1 MQFKLTS
8 PQKADAKDTYMQYQ
22 ISGIHIDVGDALQTH
37 VRGELNDAITKYAER
52 PTDAQIIFSKS
63 GHEFVCDA
71 IVHLSTGLTAQAKA
85 SKAEIYAAFDACAE
99 KVEKQL
105 RRYKRKLK
113 GHHKD
118 RNQSVEFID
127 PTSYTN
133 PTKEGHKE
141 SATDSEPLIIAE
153 TDRKFPIFS
162 AKEAAEELEKSK
174 LPFILFKIE
183 EKKGV
188 NIVFRRKDGNIGWV
202 QLS

>member
-1 MQFKLTS
+1 M
-8 PQKADAKDTYMQYQ
+8 ADAKDTYMQYQ
-22 ISGIHIDVGDALQTH
+22 ISGIHINVGDALQTH

-118 RNQSVEFID
+118 RNQSVEFISS
-127 PTSYTN
+127 TSYMN
-133 PTKEGHKE
+133 GGKEGE
-141 SATDSEPLIIAE
+141 QDSATDSEPIIIAE
-153 TDRKFPIFS
+153 TDKQFPIFS
-162 AKEAAEELEKSK
+162 AKEAAEELEKSD
-174 LPFILFKIE
+174 LTFILFKSE

-188 NIVFRRKDGNIGWV
+188 NILFRREDGNIGWI
-202 QLS
+202 QPS

>member
-1 MQFKLTS
+1 MLFLLALKNMITILNS
-8 PQKADAKDTYMQYQ
+8 PGT
-22 ISGIHIDVGDALQTH
+22 IDSDY
-37 VRGELNDAITKYAER
+37 RGEVCAILINHGTKKFHINPKMR
-52 PTDAQIIFSKS
+52 IAQIIFSKS

-127 PTSYTN
+127 STSYMTL
-133 PTKEGHKE
+133 TKEGQKE
-141 SATDSEPLIIAE
+141 SATYSEPIIIAE

-162 AKEAAEELEKSK
+162 AKEAAEELEEYK
-174 LPFILFKIE
+174 
-183 EKKGV
+183 
-188 NIVFRRKDGNIGWV
+188 
-202 QLS
+202 

>member
-1 MQFKLTS
+1 
-8 PQKADAKDTYMQYQ
+8 MQYQ

-37 VRGELNDAITKYAER
+37 VKGELSDTISKYAER

-71 IVHLSTGLTAQAKA
+71 IIHLSTGLTAQAKA

-99 KVEKQL
+99 KMEKQL

-127 PTSYTN
+127 PASYTD
-133 PTKEGHKE
+133 PTKEGQKD
-141 SATDSEPLIIAE
+141 SATDSEPMIVAE
-153 TDRKFPIFS
+153 TERTFPVFS
-162 AKEAAEELEKSK
+162 VKAASEELEKSN
-174 LPFILFKIE
+174 LPFLLFKTKEKQGVHILFQ
-183 EKKGV
+183 
-188 NIVFRRKDGNIGWV
+188 RDDGNIGWV
-202 QLS
+202 QPN

>member
-1 MQFKLTS
+1 
-8 PQKADAKDTYMQYQ
+8 MQYQ

-37 VRGELNDAITKYAER
+37 VKGELNDAITKYAER
-52 PTDAQIIFSKS
+52 PTDAQIVFSKS

-127 PTSYTN
+127 STSYMDAL
-133 PTKEGHKE
+133 KEGQKD
-141 SATDSEPLIIAE
+141 SAIFPEPLIIAE
-153 TDRKFPIFS
+153 TNKQFPVFS

-174 LPFILFKIE
+174 LPFILFKSE

-188 NIVFRRKDGNIGWV
+188 NILFRREDGNIGWV
-202 QLS
+202 QPS

>member
-1 MQFKLTS
+1 M
-8 PQKADAKDTYMQYQ
+8 ADAKDTYMQYQ

-37 VRGELNDAITKYAER
+37 VKGELNDAISKYAER

-63 GHEFVCDA
+63 GHEFVCDTV
-71 IVHLSTGLTAQAKA
+71 VHLSTGLTAKAKA

-99 KVEKQL
+99 KLEKQL

-118 RNQSVEFID
+118 RNQAVEFIES
-127 PTSYTN
+127 TSYTN
-133 PTKEGHKE
+133 PIKEGEKD
-141 SATDSEPLIIAE
+141 SDTASEPIIIAE
-153 TDRKFPIFS
+153 TDKDFPIFS

-174 LPFILFKIE
+174 LPFILFKNE

-188 NIVFRRKDGNIGWV
+188 NILFRRKDGNIGWV
-202 QLS
+202 QPS

>member
-1 MQFKLTS
+1 
-8 PQKADAKDTYMQYQ
+8 MQYQ

-37 VRGELNDAITKYAER
+37 VKGELNDAISKYAER

-63 GHEFVCDA
+63 GHEFVCDT
-71 IVHLSTGLTAQAKA
+71 IVHLSTGLTAKAKA

-118 RNQSVEFID
+118 RHQAVEFID
-127 PTSYTN
+127 STSYMT
-133 PTKEGHKE
+133 PIKEGEKD
-141 SATDSEPLIIAE
+141 SDTASEPIIIAE
-153 TDRKFPIFS
+153 TDKDFPVFS

-174 LPFILFKIE
+174 LPFILFKNE
-183 EKKGV
+183 EKRGV
-188 NIVFRRKDGNIGWV
+188 NILFRRKDGNISWV
-202 QLS
+202 QAI

>member
-1 MQFKLTS
+1 M
-8 PQKADAKDTYMQYQ
+8 ADAKDTYMQYQ

-37 VRGELNDAITKYAER
+37 VKGELNDAITKYAER

-127 PTSYTN
+127 STSYMD
-133 PTKEGHKE
+133 PTKEGQKD
-141 SATDSEPLIIAE
+141 SATDSEPMIIAE
-153 TDRKFPIFS
+153 TDRKFPLFS
-162 AKEAAEELEKSK
+162 AKEAAEELEKSN
-174 LPFILFKIE
+174 LPFILFKNE

-188 NIVFRRKDGNIGWV
+188 NILFRRVDGNIGWV
-202 QLS
+202 QPS

>member
-1 MQFKLTS
+1 
-8 PQKADAKDTYMQYQ
+8 MQYQ

-37 VRGELNDAITKYAER
+37 VKGELNDAISKYAER

-71 IVHLSTGLTAQAKA
+71 IIHLSTGLTAQAKA

-127 PTSYTN
+127 STSYTD
-133 PTKEGHKE
+133 PTKEGEK
-141 SATDSEPLIIAE
+141 DSDTLQ
-153 TDRKFPIFS
+153 S
-162 AKEAAEELEKSK
+162 L
-174 LPFILFKIE
+174 
-183 EKKGV
+183 
-188 NIVFRRKDGNIGWV
+188 
-202 QLS
+202 

>member
-1 MQFKLTS
+1 
-8 PQKADAKDTYMQYQ
+8 MQYQ

-37 VRGELNDAITKYAER
+37 VKGELSDTISKYAER

-71 IVHLSTGLTAQAKA
+71 IIHLSTGLTAQAKA

-99 KVEKQL
+99 KMEKQL

-127 PTSYTN
+127 PASYTDA
-133 PTKEGHKE
+133 TKEGQKD
-141 SATDSEPLIIAE
+141 SATDSEPIIVAE
-153 TDRKFPIFS
+153 TDKQFPIFS
-162 AKEAAEELEKSK
+162 VKQAAEELEKSK
-174 LPFILFKIE
+174 LHFLLFKNE

-188 NIVFRRKDGNIGWV
+188 NILFRRPDGNIGWV
-202 QLS
+202 QAI

>member
-1 MQFKLTS
+1 
-8 PQKADAKDTYMQYQ
+8 MQYQ

-37 VRGELNDAITKYAER
+37 VKGELNDAITKYAER
-52 PTDAQIIFSKS
+52 PTDAQIVFSKS

-71 IVHLSTGLTAQAKA
+71 IIHLSTGLTAQAKA

-127 PTSYTN
+127 STSYMDAS
-133 PTKEGHKE
+133 KEGQKD
-141 SATDSEPLIIAE
+141 SAIFPEPLIIAE
-153 TDRKFPIFS
+153 TNKQFPVFS

-174 LPFILFKIE
+174 LPFILFKSE

-188 NIVFRRKDGNIGWV
+188 NILFRREDGNIGWV
-202 QLS
+202 QQS

>member
-1 MQFKLTS
+1 
-8 PQKADAKDTYMQYQ
+8 MQYQ

-37 VRGELNDAITKYAER
+37 VKGELNDAITKYAER

-85 SKAEIYAAFDACAE
+85 SKAEIYAAFDACAA

-127 PTSYTN
+127 PASYTSAS
-133 PTKEGHKE
+133 KEGHKD
-141 SATDSEPLIIAE
+141 STMYSEPLIIAE
-153 TDRKFPIFS
+153 TNKKFPVFS

-174 LPFILFKIE
+174 LPFILFKSE

-188 NIVFRRKDGNIGWV
+188 NIVFRREDGNIGWV
-202 QLS
+202 QPS